1 MARAPAPARM
11 ARYLQTQDL
20 HRGLEASRKGRM
32 TQRRS
37 RSQPRV
43 TIDDLARAYDRGA
56 AAQPARPRL
65 RRPAA
70 VPVPG
75 TGARALTASQGDVRL
90 ARLKAR
96 ADGIRFALQYENQT
110 ASQSKLLRQ
119 VLQNLELAIRGMEM
133 TRNES

>member
-1 MARAPAPARM
+1 
-11 ARYLQTQDL
+11 
-20 HRGLEASRKGRM
+20 M
-32 TQRRS
+32 TQRR
-37 RSQPRV
+37 PRPQQRL
-43 TIDDLARAYDRGA
+43 TIDDLARAYDRGRA
-56 AAQPARPRL
+56 GKPVRVAI
-65 RRPAA
+65 RRPLA
-70 VPVPG
+70 VPAA
-75 TGARALTASQGDVRL
+75 GATPRALTASQGDVRL